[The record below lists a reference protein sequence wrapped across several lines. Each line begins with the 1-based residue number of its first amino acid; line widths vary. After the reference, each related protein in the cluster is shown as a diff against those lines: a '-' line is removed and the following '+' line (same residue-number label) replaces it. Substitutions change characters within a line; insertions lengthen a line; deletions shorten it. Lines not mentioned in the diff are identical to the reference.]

1 MPAKTAS
8 FALLLL
14 AATQLGGTSA
24 QNLRAPTRIGE
35 TGKIIEKVNPD
46 LGGLK
51 IVEEAPLKST
61 RNISDKSA
69 TAGLPRT
76 EIELG
81 RFYNKDI
88 RLERDRDGAYVVKSS
103 FDLRRYEKPKIP
115 LQLLD
120 PQIIKDFNDD
130 SELTGEGPDHLD
142 FTANPKLIRDFMNSQ
157 LKQGEDKA
165 ISVFGTDDRYTYRD
179 TSYPWSTVGRIVN
192 DGGGVCTGTS
202 IGKRL
207 VLTTPAEA
215 LSRMDVA
222 AAGIAVSRSV
232 ETRVE
237 AESEEEAERWVDML
251 ERVVERVGS

>member
-24 QNLRAPTRIGE
+24 QNLRG
-35 TGKIIEKVNPD
+35 D
-46 LGGLK
+46 LK
-51 IVEEAPLKST
+51 NVEEAPLKST

-207 VLTTPAEA
+207 VLT
-215 LSRMDVA
+215 A
-222 AAGIAVSRSV
+222 AHCVNFYDGYVGAVSFTPGYYNGDAPFGV
-232 ETRVE
+232 YN
-237 AESEEEAERWVDML
+237 AERAIY
-251 ERVVERVGS
+251 

>member
-1 MPAKTAS
+1 MS
-8 FALLLL
+8 
-14 AATQLGGTSA
+14 
-24 QNLRAPTRIGE
+24 
-35 TGKIIEKVNPD
+35 
-46 LGGLK
+46 GGLK
-51 IVEEAPLKST
+51 NVEEAPLKST

-157 LKQGEDKA
+157 LKQHTH
-165 ISVFGTDDRYTYRD
+165 SHTHTHTHTVPPLLSST
-179 TSYPWSTVGRIVN
+179 PWCHNARSHSL
-192 DGGGVCTGTS
+192 D
-202 IGKRL
+202 
-207 VLTTPAEA
+207 
-215 LSRMDVA
+215 A
-222 AAGIAVSRSV
+222 AAATISPQAR
-232 ETRVE
+232 
-237 AESEEEAERWVDML
+237 A
-251 ERVVERVGS
+251 